1 MRSTRKRFALLLPL
15 ICIPGLRS
23 QTQDAKP
30 FVAAKPPT
38 VASSTNGESRAWF
51 PHNWVRGYM
60 DFAYAPSHNEPDL
73 GRCLWPQPPGSGGAQ
88 SLCTAYA
95 RYLFTGYVEIQ
106 PLNRTVARHLFIY
119 LAPKFTFGDNV
130 PQLKY
135 TQSMTPIAFDREV
148 GVGFKLPR
156 SFELRATQHQV
167 QFLGRYSGY
176 LGPASL
182 PANGPYGQYSTVG
195 ARWYFG
201 GYNAAGSN

>member
-1 MRSTRKRFALLLPL
+1 MTLKSRRILAMVPSLLLPA
-15 ICIPGLRS
+15 LRG
-23 QTQDAKP
+23 QAPNETNY
-30 FVAAKPPT
+30 VAPAHAAVT
-38 VASSTNGESRAWF
+38 STPESRTWF
-51 PHNWVRGYM
+51 PHNWIRGYA

-73 GRCLWPQPPGSGGAQ
+73 GRCISPQPPGSGGAQ

-95 RYLFTGYVEIQ
+95 RYILSGSIEMQ
-106 PLNRTVARHLFIY
+106 PLNRTPARNLFIY
-119 LAPKFTFGDNV
+119 FEPKFSFGDNV

-148 GVGFKLPR
+148 GVGYKLPK

-176 LGPASL
+176 LGPAAL
-182 PANGPYGQYSTVG
+182 PATGPYGLYSTIG

-201 GYNAAGSN
+201 GYNAAGSH